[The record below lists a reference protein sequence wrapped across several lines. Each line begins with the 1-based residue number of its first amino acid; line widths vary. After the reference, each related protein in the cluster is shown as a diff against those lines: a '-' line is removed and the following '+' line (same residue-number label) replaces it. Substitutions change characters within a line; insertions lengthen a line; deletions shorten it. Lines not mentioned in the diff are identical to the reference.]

1 MKQNLVKLLLIED
14 DEDDVLLVR
23 EYLNE
28 SGSFDFEIFWEP
40 DLALAREK
48 ILHGG
53 YDIFLIDYR
62 LGNENG
68 LDIIKFIKSH
78 GVLTPSIILTG
89 HTDLNV
95 DIDASRYGVSD
106 YLTKMHLSASVL
118 EKSIRYALSQAK
130 VLKELD
136 GKEKKYRSLFQR
148 SIDPIFLANDA
159 LILMDVNDA
168 FFKLL
173 GYSYN
178 SEAAITIKSMFTNE
192 ADFDYFLS
200 SLNRHQQINDFEVS
214 LTTKAGLKKLCLL
227 NCVFI
232 PDEAAESYRYQ
243 GIIHD
248 LTQRK
253 HAENNMLNAELLSLS
268 GKMARTI
275 AHEVRNPLTNLNLAL
290 YQLRTEI
297 PMDNESAKLYEDI
310 IQRSANRIGKLVDEL
325 LNSSRPK
332 ELNLQLS
339 PVKEILVDTISMAV
353 DRLKLN
359 KIELI
364 SNIQPDLPRILVD
377 KEKIQ
382 VAFLNIIINA
392 IEAMEPGVGI
402 LTIDTRVEN
411 KILIIGISDN
421 GKGIP
426 EADLTKLFDP
436 FFTAKPNGKGLGLT
450 STKNI
455 FNSHSAEVDVQSEL
469 QKGTTFSV
477 RFKLTE

>member
-1 MKQNLVKLLLIED
+1 MTKI
-14 DEDDVLLVR
+14 LLVDDR
-23 EYLNE
+23 EDNLLSIETILEPGGYHFVKAN
-28 SGSFDFEIFWEP
+28 SGRQ
-40 DLALAREK
+40 ALK
-48 ILHGG
+48 ILLTE
-53 YDIFLIDYR
+53 YDF
-62 LGNENG
+62 
-68 LDIIKFIKSH
+68 
-78 GVLTPSIILTG
+78 
-89 HTDLNV
+89 
-95 DIDASRYGVSD
+95 
-106 YLTKMHLSASVL
+106 
-118 EKSIRYALSQAK
+118 AL
-130 VLKELD
+130 V
-136 GKEKKYRSLFQR
+136 
-148 SIDPIFLANDA
+148 
-159 LILMDVNDA
+159 LMDVNDA

-297 PMDNESAKLYEDI
+297 PMDNESAKMYEDI

>member
-1 MKQNLVKLLLIED
+1 M
-14 DEDDVLLVR
+14 
-23 EYLNE
+23 
-28 SGSFDFEIFWEP
+28 
-40 DLALAREK
+40 
-48 ILHGG
+48 
-53 YDIFLIDYR
+53 
-62 LGNENG
+62 
-68 LDIIKFIKSH
+68 
-78 GVLTPSIILTG
+78 
-89 HTDLNV
+89 
-95 DIDASRYGVSD
+95 
-106 YLTKMHLSASVL
+106 
-118 EKSIRYALSQAK
+118 
-130 VLKELD
+130 
-136 GKEKKYRSLFQR
+136 
-148 SIDPIFLANDA
+148 
-159 LILMDVNDA
+159 
-168 FFKLL
+168 
-173 GYSYN
+173 
-178 SEAAITIKSMFTNE
+178 
-192 ADFDYFLS
+192 
-200 SLNRHQQINDFEVS
+200 
-214 LTTKAGLKKLCLL
+214 

-297 PMDNESAKLYEDI
+297 PMDNESAKMYEDI